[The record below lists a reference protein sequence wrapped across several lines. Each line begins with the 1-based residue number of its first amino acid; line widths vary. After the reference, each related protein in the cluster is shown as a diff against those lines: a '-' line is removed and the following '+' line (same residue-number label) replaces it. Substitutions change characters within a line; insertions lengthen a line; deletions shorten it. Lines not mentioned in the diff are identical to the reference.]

1 MSILIVEDS
10 KPMRNLI
17 KRTLRQAGFGDKPIR
32 EAGDGLAALELINE
46 AKPDIVLADWNMPKM
61 TGIELL
67 KKLRADGNDVKL
79 GFVTSEQSDEMREM
93 AAANGASFLIG
104 KPFTAELFNKHLSE
118 VFDIDA
124 TSTGLAVKKWLEA
137 VVISMKQVA
146 ENPLGY
152 ASGSEVVGYPDT
164 IPAEYLGVYLPFEG
178 GNEMLWLCLF
188 SDARGCQSISRALFA
203 MGPDEEDL
211 PPDEVGDALGE
222 VVNIIA
228 GLVKSQMREIDS
240 SMTLTIGLPKY
251 LPDPGEVVHRKNKA
265 FSEVRI
271 GPVSA
276 HLGVVRVQ

>member
-32 EAGDGLAALELINE
+32 EAGDGLAALELIKE
-46 AKPDIVLADWNMPKM
+46 ATPDIVLADWNMPKM
-61 TGIELL
+61 NGIELL
-67 KKLRADGNDVKL
+67 KKLRADGNDVKF
-79 GFVTSEQSDEMREM
+79 GFVTSEQSDEMREL

-104 KPFTAELFNKHLSE
+104 KPFTAELFNQHLSKVLNE
-118 VFDIDA
+118 NA
-124 TSTGLAVKKWLEA
+124 TATGLAIKKWLDA
-137 VVISMKQVA
+137 IVISMKQIA

-164 IPAEYLGVYLPFEG
+164 IPGDSLGVYLPFEG

-188 SDARGCQSISRALFA
+188 SDERGCQSVARALFG
-203 MGPDEEDL
+203 MNPDEEDL
-211 PPDEVGDALGE
+211 PADEVGDALGE

-228 GLVKSQMREIDS
+228 GLVKSQMREDS
-240 SMTLTIGLPKY
+240 ADMTLTIGLPKY
-251 LPDPGEVVHRKNKA
+251 IPDPTEVVCRKTKA
-265 FSEVRI
+265 FAEVRI